1 MYCMKKLISILLLI
15 FLSIVHKSG
24 AQLPIIPYPNKV
36 VTGKGFFKLTKSAAS
51 TAKLIVDP
59 QTAVVASMEGYHLSV
74 TPSAITITAKTKAGA
89 FYGMQTLLQLEAQSK
104 NIPVL
109 EIDDA
114 PAFGYRGLMLDVGR
128 HFMPV
133 SFIKQLIDVMAM
145 QKMNNLHLHLTED
158 QGWRIEIKKYPKLT
172 SVGSVRGGTLIG
184 KYPGKGNTNAAYG
197 GFYTQAQLKD
207 LVAYAAA
214 KHINIIPEIEMP
226 GHASAAI
233 AAYPELSCFPN
244 EPTQLTKN
252 MYATATE
259 NKIKNQGGKI
269 VQESWGVFD
278 DVFAPSE
285 YTFNFIENVLDEVM
299 DIFPSSYIHI
309 GGDECP
315 KTAWK
320 RSSFCQA
327 LMKEKGIADEHALQS
342 YFIQRVEKYVNSKG
356 RKIIGWDEILEG
368 GLAPNATVMSWQGE
382 EGGITAAKQHHDVIM
397 TPQGTCY
404 LNFYQSSDSRDSIA
418 FGGFLP
424 LEAVYNYN
432 PVPAALTPQEATY
445 IKGVQGNLWTEYIS
459 NKDLASFMLF
469 PRAMAIA
476 ENGWTKTKTGFDHF
490 TSRVTKW
497 QPLLKQKGLHFSDH
511 LYNVQIT
518 SKPIAGGINVSIGG
532 VGAAHK
538 IVYNTNGKIPSVQ
551 DQQYTGPI
559 TIKSDAN
566 LQAGVVVNNKIT
578 DVASASFSINIA
590 TGANLIQLTNTPK
603 APYNKSGNN
612 GFINGIVANDS
623 RFSDGEWLAWE
634 GKDIDATLSFAAPTT
649 ISKISTRFYN
659 SRGSWIHL
667 PTSVE
672 VLGSTDGKTFARLGI
687 LQNLDKSKEGA
698 VDVSFEI
705 KPTSVQYLKLV
716 AHPVTIIP
724 AGFAGAGNPSW
735 LFMDE
740 LIVK

>member
-1 MYCMKKLISILLLI
+1 MKQCKFSFLFLFLISVGGL
-15 FLSIVHKSG
+15 

-36 VTGKGFFKLTKSAAS
+36 EMGKGFFKLAKSAAS
-51 TAKLIVDP
+51 TATLIVDP

-74 TPSAITITAKTKAGA
+74 TPAAITITAKTKAGA

-233 AAYPELSCFPN
+233 AAYPALSCFPN

-259 NKIKNQGGKI
+259 SKIKNQGGKI
-269 VQESWGVFD
+269 VQETWGVFD

-285 YTFNFIENVLDEVM
+285 YTFTFIENVLDEVM

-320 RSSFCQA
+320 RSGFCQA

-404 LNFYQSSDSRDSIA
+404 LNFYQSSDPRDSIA

-424 LEAVYNYN
+424 IEAVYNYN
-432 PVPAALTPQEATY
+432 PIPAALTPQEATY
-445 IKGVQGNLWTEYIS
+445 IKGVQGNLWTEYIA
-459 NKDLASFMLF
+459 NKDLASFMLY

-490 TSRVTKW
+490 TSRITKW
-497 QPLLKQKGLHFSDH
+497 QPLLKQKGLHYSDH

-559 TIKSDAN
+559 TITGDAN

-578 DVASASFSINIA
+578 DVASASFSINKA
-590 TGANLIQLTNTPK
+590 TGATLVSLVNAPK

-612 GFINGIVANDS
+612 GFVNGILANDS

-634 GKDIDATLSFAAPTT
+634 GKTINATLDLGAATKVT
-649 ISKISTRFYN
+649 QISTRFMN

-667 PTSVE
+667 PTRVE
-672 VLGSTDGKTFARLGI
+672 VLGSEDGKTFTRLG
-687 LQNLDKSKEGA
+687 LQQNFNNSKEGA
-698 VDVSFEI
+698 LTVSFTLPPTTI
-705 KPTSVQYLKLV
+705 KFLTFI
-716 AHPVTIIP
+716 ADPVTIIP

-740 LIVK
+740 LIIK

>member
-1 MYCMKKLISILLLI
+1 MKQCKFLFSLLLLI
-15 FLSIVHKSG
+15 AVG
-24 AQLPIIPYPNKV
+24 TVAQLPIIPYPNKV
-36 VTGKGFFKLTKSAAS
+36 ETGKGFFKLTKPAAA

-59 QTAVVASMEGYHLSV
+59 QTTVVASMEGYHLSV
-74 TPSAITITAKTKAGA
+74 TPTAITITAKTKVGA

-172 SVGSVRGGTLIG
+172 RIGSVRGGTLIG

-207 LVAYAAA
+207 LVTYAAA

-252 MYATATE
+252 MYAAATE
-259 NKIKNQGGKI
+259 NKIKKEGGKI

-404 LNFYQSSDSRDSIA
+404 LNFYQSSDPRDSIA

-432 PVPAALTPQEATY
+432 PIPAALTPQEATY
-445 IKGVQGNLWTEYIS
+445 IKGVQGNLWTEYIA
-459 NKDLASFMLF
+459 NKDLASFMLY

-490 TSRVTKW
+490 TNRVTMW

-518 SKPIAGGINVSIGG
+518 SKPIAGGINVSISG

-538 IVYNTNGKIPSVQ
+538 IVYNTNGKLPSVQ
-551 DQQYTGPI
+551 DQNYTGPI
-559 TIKSDAN
+559 TITGDAN

-578 DVASASFSINIA
+578 DVASASFSINKA
-590 TGANLIQLTNTPK
+590 TGANLTQLTNAPK

-612 GFINGIVANDS
+612 GFINGIVANES

-634 GKDIDATLSFAAPTT
+634 GKDIDATLSFAMPTT

-667 PTSVE
+667 PISVE
-672 VLGSTDGKTFARLGI
+672 VLGSQDGKTYTRLGM
-687 LQNLDKSKEGA
+687 LQNLDNSKEGA
-698 VDVSFEI
+698 VTVSFEI
-705 KPTSVQYLKLV
+705 KPTTVQYMKLV
-716 AHPVTIIP
+716 ARPVTTIP

>member
-1 MYCMKKLISILLLI
+1 MKKHRSIFLLI
-15 FLSIVHKSG
+15 FFAVGKSLL

-36 VTGKGFFKLTKSAAS
+36 VEGKGFYTVKTSVKKEAVIVIDSSAGS
-51 TAKLIVDP
+51 
-59 QTAVVASMEGYHLSV
+59 VVTSPEGYYLTV
-74 TPSAITITAKTKAGA
+74 TPKQIKVVAKTKVGA
-89 FYGMQTLLQLEAQSK
+89 FYAMQTLLQLEAASK
-104 NIPVL
+104 KIPVVTI
-109 EIDDA
+109 EDA

-128 HFMPV
+128 HFMPIG
-133 SFIKQLIDVMAM
+133 FIKQLLDVMAM

-184 KYPGKGNTNAAYG
+184 KYPGTGNTNAAYG
-197 GFYTQAQLKD
+197 GFYSQAQLKE

-252 MYATATE
+252 MYATTTE
-259 NKIKNQGGKI
+259 NKIKTTGGKI
-269 VQESWGVFD
+269 VQETWGVFD

-320 RSSFCQA
+320 RSSYCQS
-327 LMKEKGIADEHALQS
+327 LMKEKGIANEHALQS

-382 EGGITAAKQHHDVIM
+382 EGGITAAKEHHDVIM

-404 LNFYQSSDSRDSIA
+404 LNFYQSADSRDSIA

-432 PVPAALTPQEATY
+432 PVPAALTTEEANY
-445 IKGVQGNLWTEYIS
+445 IKGVQGNLWTEYIA
-459 NKDLASFMLF
+459 NKDLASFMLY

-476 ENGWTKTKTGFDHF
+476 ENGWTKIKTGFDHF
-490 TSRVTKW
+490 TNRVTKW
-497 QPLLKQKGLHFSDH
+497 QPILKQKGLHFSDH
-511 LYNVQIT
+511 LYNIQIT

-532 VGAAHK
+532 VGAAYK
-538 IVYNTNGKIPSVQ
+538 IVYNTNGKLPSIN
-551 DQQYTGPI
+551 DQIYTGPI
-559 TIKSDAN
+559 TITGDAN
-566 LQAGVVVNNKIT
+566 LQAGVLVNNKIT
-578 DVASASFSINIA
+578 DVADAAFSINKA
-590 TGANLIQLTNTPK
+590 TGAKLVSLLNVPK
-603 APYNKSGNN
+603 APYNKSGNT
-612 GFINGIVANDS
+612 GFINGILANDA
-623 RFSDGEWLAWE
+623 RFSDGQWLAWE
-634 GKDIDATLSFAAPTT
+634 GKTIDATLDLGATAT
-649 ISKISTRFYN
+649 ITQIATRFIN

-672 VLGSTDGKTFARLGI
+672 VLGSVDGKTFTRLGFQ
-687 LQNLDKSKEGA
+687 QNFDNSKEGNLP
-698 VDVSFEI
+698 VLFTVHS
-705 KPTSVQYLKLV
+705 TSVRYIQLI
-716 AHPVTIIP
+716 AHPVAIIP

-740 LIVK
+740 LIIK

>member
-1 MYCMKKLISILLLI
+1 
-15 FLSIVHKSG
+15 
-24 AQLPIIPYPNKV
+24 
-36 VTGKGFFKLTKSAAS
+36 
-51 TAKLIVDP
+51 
-59 QTAVVASMEGYHLSV
+59 
-74 TPSAITITAKTKAGA
+74 
-89 FYGMQTLLQLEAQSK
+89 
-104 NIPVL
+104 
-109 EIDDA
+109 
-114 PAFGYRGLMLDVGR
+114 
-128 HFMPV
+128 
-133 SFIKQLIDVMAM
+133 MAM

-172 SVGSVRGGTLIG
+172 SLGSVRGGTLIG

-252 MYATATE
+252 MYAAATE
-259 NKIKNQGGKI
+259 NKIKKEGGKI

-382 EGGITAAKQHHDVIM
+382 EGGITAARQHHDVVM

-432 PVPAALTPQEATY
+432 PIPAALTAQEATY
-445 IKGVQGNLWTEYIS
+445 IKGVQGNLWTEYIA
-459 NKDLASFMLF
+459 NKDLASFMLY

-490 TSRVTKW
+490 TNRVTMW
-497 QPLLKQKGLHFSDH
+497 QALLKQKGLHFSDH

-518 SKPIAGGINVSIGG
+518 SKPTAGGINVSIGG

-538 IVYNTNGKIPSVQ
+538 IVYNTNGKLPSVQ

-559 TIKSDAN
+559 TITGDAN

-578 DVASASFSINIA
+578 DVASASFSINKA
-590 TGANLIQLTNTPK
+590 TGANLTQLINAPK

-634 GKDIDATLSFAAPTT
+634 GKDIEATLSFPAPTI
-649 ISKISTRFYN
+649 ISKIITRFYN

-672 VLGSTDGKTFARLGI
+672 VSGSTDGQTFTRIGL
-687 LQNLDKSKEGA
+687 LQNLDNSKEGA
-698 VDVSFEI
+698 ITVLFEI
-705 KPTSVQYLKLV
+705 MPVTVQYLKLV

-740 LIVK
+740 LIIK

>member
-1 MYCMKKLISILLLI
+1 MKQCKFSFLFLFLISVGGL
-15 FLSIVHKSG
+15 

-36 VTGKGFFKLTKSAAS
+36 EMGKGFFKLTKSAAS
-51 TAKLIVDP
+51 TATLIVDP
-59 QTAVVASMEGYHLSV
+59 QTAVVTSMEGYHLSV
-74 TPSAITITAKTKAGA
+74 TPTAITIIAKTKVGA

-233 AAYPELSCFPN
+233 AAYPALSCFPN

-252 MYATATE
+252 MYAAATE
-259 NKIKNQGGKI
+259 SKIKNQGGKI

-285 YTFNFIENVLDEVM
+285 YTFTFIENVLDEVM
-299 DIFPSSYIHI
+299 DIFPSTYIHI

-320 RSSFCQA
+320 RSSYCQA
-327 LMKEKGIADEHALQS
+327 LMKEKGIANEHALQS

-404 LNFYQSSDSRDSIA
+404 LNFYQSSDPRDSIA

-432 PVPAALTPQEATY
+432 PIPAALTPQEATY
-445 IKGVQGNLWTEYIS
+445 IKGVQGNLWTEYIA
-459 NKDLASFMLF
+459 NKDLASFMLY

-497 QPLLKQKGLHFSDH
+497 QPLLKQKGLHYSDH

-559 TIKSDAN
+559 TITGDAN

-578 DVASASFSINIA
+578 DVASASFSINKA
-590 TGANLIQLTNTPK
+590 TGATLVSLVNAPK

-612 GFINGIVANDS
+612 GFVNGILANDS

-634 GKDIDATLSFAAPTT
+634 GKTINATLDLGAATKVT
-649 ISKISTRFYN
+649 QISTRFMN

-667 PTSVE
+667 PTRVE
-672 VLGSTDGKTFARLGI
+672 VLGSEDGKTFTRLG
-687 LQNLDKSKEGA
+687 LQQNFNNSKEGA
-698 VDVSFEI
+698 LNVSFNLPPTTI
-705 KPTSVQYLKLV
+705 KFLTFI
-716 AHPVTIIP
+716 ADPVTIIP

-740 LIVK
+740 LIIK

>member
-1 MYCMKKLISILLLI
+1 MKQCKYLFSFLLLI
-15 FLSIVHKSG
+15 AVG
-24 AQLPIIPYPNKV
+24 AEAQLPIIPYPNKV
-36 VTGKGFFKLTKSAAS
+36 VEGKGFFKLTKPAATTAKILIDAS
-51 TAKLIVDP
+51 TPNVE
-59 QTAVVASMEGYHLSV
+59 SMEGYHLSV
-74 TPSAITITAKTKAGA
+74 TPTDITITAKTKVGA
-89 FYGMQTLLQLEAQSK
+89 FYGMQTLLQLEAQSE

-133 SFIKQLIDVMAM
+133 SLIKQLLDVMAM

-259 NKIKNQGGKI
+259 NKIKKEGGKI

-404 LNFYQSSDSRDSIA
+404 LNFYQSSDPRDSIA

-445 IKGVQGNLWTEYIS
+445 IKGVQGNLWTEYIA

-490 TSRVTKW
+490 TNRVTMW

-518 SKPIAGGINVSIGG
+518 STPIAGGINVSIGG

-538 IVYNTNGKIPSVQ
+538 IVYNTNGKLPSVN
-551 DQQYTGPI
+551 DQGYSGPI
-559 TIKSDAN
+559 TITGDAN

-578 DVASASFSINIA
+578 DVASASFSINKA
-590 TGANLIQLTNTPK
+590 TGANLIQLTNAPK

-612 GFINGIVANDS
+612 GFINGIVANDT

-634 GKDIDATLSFAAPTT
+634 GKEFDATLSFAAPTA

-672 VLGSTDGKTFARLGI
+672 VLGSQDGKTYTRLGV
-687 LQNLDKSKEGA
+687 LENLDNSKEGPLN
-698 VDVSFEI
+698 VLFEI
-705 KPTSVQYLKLV
+705 KPTTVQYMKLV
-716 AHPVTIIP
+716 ARPVTTIP

-740 LIVK
+740 LIIK

>member
-1 MYCMKKLISILLLI
+1 MKQCKFSFLFLLLI
-15 FLSIVHKSG
+15 SVGGL

-36 VTGKGFFKLTKSAAS
+36 EMGKGFFKLAKSASS
-51 TAKLIVDP
+51 TATLIVDP

-74 TPSAITITAKTKAGA
+74 TPTAITITAKTKAGA

-269 VQESWGVFD
+269 VQETWGVFD

-404 LNFYQSSDSRDSIA
+404 LNFYQSSDPRDSIA

-445 IKGVQGNLWTEYIS
+445 IKGVQGNLWTEYIA
-459 NKDLASFMLF
+459 NKDLASFMLY

-490 TSRVTKW
+490 TNRVTMW

-532 VGAAHK
+532 VGAANK
-538 IVYNTNGKIPSVQ
+538 IVYNTSGKLPSVQ
-551 DQQYTGPI
+551 DQLYTGPI
-559 TIKSDAN
+559 TITGDAN

-590 TGANLIQLTNTPK
+590 TGANLIQLTNAPK

-672 VLGSTDGKTFARLGI
+672 VLGSQDGKTYTRLGM
-687 LQNLDKSKEGA
+687 LQNLDNSKEGT
-698 VDVSFEI
+698 VTVSFEI
-705 KPTSVQYLKLV
+705 KPTTVQYMKLV
-716 AHPVTIIP
+716 ARPVTTIP

>member
-1 MYCMKKLISILLLI
+1 MKQSKYLFLFLLLI
-15 FLSIVHKSG
+15 SVQSE

-36 VTGKGFFKLTKSAAS
+36 EMGKGFFKLTKSAAS

-74 TPSAITITAKTKAGA
+74 TPTAITITAKTKAGA

-172 SVGSVRGGTLIG
+172 SIGSVRGGTLIG
-184 KYPGKGNTNAAYG
+184 KYPGKGNTNATYG

-259 NKIKNQGGKI
+259 SKIKNQGGKI
-269 VQESWGVFD
+269 VQETWGVFD

-404 LNFYQSSDSRDSIA
+404 LNFYQSSDPRDSIA

-424 LEAVYNYN
+424 LETVYNYN

-459 NKDLASFMLF
+459 NKDLASFMLY

-490 TSRVTKW
+490 TNRVTMW
-497 QPLLKQKGLHFSDH
+497 QPLLKQKGLHYSDH
-511 LYNVQIT
+511 LYNLQIT

-538 IVYNTNGKIPSVQ
+538 IVYNTSGKLPSVN
-551 DQQYTGPI
+551 DQLYLGPI
-559 TIKSDAN
+559 TITGDAN

-672 VLGSTDGKTFARLGI
+672 VLGSTDGKTYTRLDM
-687 LQNLDKSKEGA
+687 LQNLDNSKEGP
-698 VDVSFEI
+698 VNVLFEI
-705 KPTSVQYLKLV
+705 KPTTVQYLKLV
-716 AHPVTIIP
+716 ARPVTTIP

>member
-1 MYCMKKLISILLLI
+1 MKKLSSILLLI
-15 FLSIVHKSG
+15 FLAVGKSLL

-36 VTGKGFFKLTKSAAS
+36 IEGKGFYTVATSVTKE
-51 TAKLIVDP
+51 
-59 QTAVVASMEGYHLSV
+59 AVVVIDSSAGSVVTSPEGYYLTV
-74 TPSAITITAKTKAGA
+74 TPKQIKVVAKTKVGA
-89 FYGMQTLLQLEAQSK
+89 FYAMQTLLQLEAASK
-104 NIPVL
+104 KIPVVTI
-109 EIDDA
+109 EDA

-128 HFMPV
+128 HFMPI
-133 SFIKQLIDVMAM
+133 SFIKQLLDVMAM

-184 KYPGKGNTNAAYG
+184 KYPGSGNTNAAYG
-197 GFYTQAQLKD
+197 GFYTQVQLKE

-244 EPTQLTKN
+244 EATKLTNN
-252 MYATATE
+252 MYANTTE
-259 NKIKNQGGKI
+259 NKIKTTGGKI
-269 VQESWGVFD
+269 VQETWGVFD

-320 RSSFCQA
+320 RSSYCQN
-327 LMKEKGIADEHALQS
+327 LMKEKGIANEHALQS

-382 EGGITAAKQHHDVIM
+382 EGGITAAKEHHDVIM
-397 TPQGTCY
+397 TPQGNCY
-404 LNFYQSSDSRDSIA
+404 LNFYQSADSRDSIA

-432 PVPAALTPQEATY
+432 PVPAALTAEEATY
-445 IKGVQGNLWTEYIS
+445 IKGVQGNLWTEYIA
-459 NKDLASFMLF
+459 NKDLASFMLY

-490 TSRVTKW
+490 TNRVTKW
-497 QPLLKQKGLHFSDH
+497 QPIIKQKGLHFSDH
-511 LYNVQIT
+511 LYNIQIT

-532 VGAAHK
+532 VGAAYK
-538 IVYNTNGKIPSVQ
+538 IVYNTNGKLPSVN
-551 DQQYTGPI
+551 DQIYTGPI
-559 TIKSDAN
+559 TITGDAN
-566 LQAGVVVNNKIT
+566 LQAGVVVNSKIT
-578 DVASASFSINIA
+578 DVASAAFSINKA
-590 TGANLIQLTNTPK
+590 TGAQLVSLVHAPK
-603 APYNKSGNN
+603 APYNKSGNT
-612 GFINGIVANDS
+612 GFINGILANDA

-634 GKDIDATLSFAAPTT
+634 GKPIDATLDLGAATT
-649 ISKISTRFYN
+649 ISQIATRFIN

-672 VLGSTDGKTFARLGI
+672 VLGSVDGKTFTRLG
-687 LQNLDKSKEGA
+687 LQQNFDTSKEGNLP
-698 VDVSFEI
+698 VLFTVPS
-705 KPTSVQYLKLV
+705 TSVRYIQLI
-716 AHPVTIIP
+716 AHPVSIIP

-740 LIVK
+740 LIIK

>member
-1 MYCMKKLISILLLI
+1 MKQSKYLFLFLLLI
-15 FLSIVHKSG
+15 SVGGL

-36 VTGKGFFKLTKSAAS
+36 EMGKGFFKLTKSAAS

-74 TPSAITITAKTKAGA
+74 TPTAITITAKTKAGA

-320 RSSFCQA
+320 RSSYCQA

-404 LNFYQSSDSRDSIA
+404 LNFYQSSDPRDSIA

-445 IKGVQGNLWTEYIS
+445 IKGVQGNLWTEYIA
-459 NKDLASFMLF
+459 NKDLASFMLY

-490 TSRVTKW
+490 TNRVTLW

-538 IVYNTNGKIPSVQ
+538 IVYNTSGKLPSVQ
-551 DQQYTGPI
+551 DQLYTGPI
-559 TIKSDAN
+559 TITGDAN
-566 LQAGVVVNNKIT
+566 LQAGVVVNNTIT
-578 DVASASFSINIA
+578 DVASASFSINKA
-590 TGANLIQLTNTPK
+590 TGANLTQLTNAPK
-603 APYNKSGNN
+603 APYNKSGNT

-672 VLGSTDGKTFARLGI
+672 VLGSTDGKTFTRLGI
-687 LQNLDKSKEGA
+687 LQNLDNSKEGA
-698 VDVSFEI
+698 VTVSFEI

>member
-1 MYCMKKLISILLLI
+1 MKKFRSIFLLI
-15 FLSIVHKSG
+15 FLAAGKSLL

-36 VTGKGFFKLTKSAAS
+36 VEGKGFYTVTTSVTKEAVVVIDTSAGS
-51 TAKLIVDP
+51 VVTSPEGYYLIVTP
-59 QTAVVASMEGYHLSV
+59 KQIKVV
-74 TPSAITITAKTKAGA
+74 AKTKVGA
-89 FYGMQTLLQLEAQSK
+89 FYAMQTLLQLEAASK
-104 NIPVL
+104 KIPVVTI
-109 EIDDA
+109 EDA

-128 HFMPV
+128 HFMPI
-133 SFIKQLIDVMAM
+133 SFIKQLLDVMAM

-184 KYPGKGNTNAAYG
+184 KYPGSGNTNAAYG
-197 GFYTQAQLKD
+197 GFYTQAQLKE

-244 EPTQLTKN
+244 EATKLTNN
-252 MYATATE
+252 MYATTTE
-259 NKIKNQGGKI
+259 NKIKTTGGKI
-269 VQESWGVFD
+269 VQETWGVFD

-320 RSSFCQA
+320 RSGYCQN
-327 LMKEKGIADEHALQS
+327 LMKEKGIANEHALQS

-382 EGGITAAKQHHDVIM
+382 EGGITAAKEHHDVIM
-397 TPQGTCY
+397 TPQGSCY
-404 LNFYQSSDSRDSIA
+404 LNFYQSADSRDSIA

-432 PVPAALTPQEATY
+432 PVPAALTAEEATY

-459 NKDLASFMLF
+459 NKDLASFMLY

-490 TSRVTKW
+490 TNRVTSWK
-497 QPLLKQKGLHFSDH
+497 PLLKQKGLHFSDH
-511 LYNVQIT
+511 LYNIQIT

-532 VGAAHK
+532 VGAAYK
-538 IVYNTNGKIPSVQ
+538 IVYNTNGKLPSVN
-551 DQQYTGPI
+551 DQIYTGPI
-559 TIKSDAN
+559 TITGDAN

-578 DVASASFSINIA
+578 DIATAAFSINKA
-590 TGANLIQLTNTPK
+590 TGAKLVSLLNAPK
-603 APYNKSGNN
+603 APYNKSGNT
-612 GFINGIVANDS
+612 GFINGILANDA

-634 GKDIDATLSFAAPTT
+634 GKTIDATLDLGAATT
-649 ISKISTRFYN
+649 ISQISTRFIN

-672 VLGSTDGKTFARLGI
+672 VLGSVDGKTFTRLG
-687 LQNLDKSKEGA
+687 LQQNFDTSKEGNLP
-698 VDVSFEI
+698 VLFTVPS
-705 KPTSVQYLKLV
+705 TSIRYIQLI
-716 AHPVTIIP
+716 AHPVSIIP
-724 AGFAGAGNPSW
+724 TGFAGAGNPSW

-740 LIVK
+740 LIIK

>member
-1 MYCMKKLISILLLI
+1 MKKLIIILLLI
-15 FLSIVHKSG
+15 FLSIAHKSE

-36 VTGKGFFKLTKSAAS
+36 ETGKGFFKLTKSAAS
-51 TAKLIVDP
+51 TAKLIVDL

-133 SFIKQLIDVMAM
+133 SYIKQLMDVMAM

-172 SVGSVRGGTLIG
+172 GVGSVRGGTLIG

-259 NKIKNQGGKI
+259 SKIKNQGGKI
-269 VQESWGVFD
+269 VQETWGVFD

-404 LNFYQSSDSRDSIA
+404 LNFYQSSDPRDSIA

-445 IKGVQGNLWTEYIS
+445 IKGVQGNLWTEYIA
-459 NKDLASFMLF
+459 NKDLASFMLY

-490 TSRVTKW
+490 TNRVTMW
-497 QPLLKQKGLHFSDH
+497 QSLLIQKGLHFSDH

-518 SKPIAGGINVSIGG
+518 SKPIVGGINVSIGG

-538 IVYNTNGKIPSVQ
+538 IVYNTNGKLPSVN
-551 DQQYTGPI
+551 DQGYSGPI
-559 TIKSDAN
+559 TITGDAN

-578 DVASASFSINIA
+578 DVASASFSINKA

-634 GKDIDATLSFAAPTT
+634 GKDIDATLSFATPTT

-672 VLGSTDGKTFARLGI
+672 LLGSTDGKTYTRLGV
-687 LQNLDKSKEGA
+687 LENFDYSKEGA
-698 VDVSFEI
+698 VDALFEI
-705 KPTSVQYLKLV
+705 KPTTVQYVKLV
-716 AHPVTIIP
+716 ARPVTTIP

>member
-1 MYCMKKLISILLLI
+1 MKQCKFSFLFLLLI
-15 FLSIVHKSG
+15 SVG
-24 AQLPIIPYPNKV
+24 GVAQLPIIPYPNKV
-36 VTGKGFFKLTKSAAS
+36 EMGKGFFKLAKSAAS
-51 TAKLIVDP
+51 TATLIVDP

-74 TPSAITITAKTKAGA
+74 TSAAITIIAKTKVGA
-89 FYGMQTLLQLEAQSK
+89 FYGMQTLLQLEAASK
-104 NIPVL
+104 KIPVVTI
-109 EIDDA
+109 EDA

-133 SFIKQLIDVMAM
+133 SFIKQLLDVMAM

-158 QGWRIEIKKYPKLT
+158 QGWRIEIKKYPNLT
-172 SVGSVRGGTLIG
+172 AVGSVRGGTLIG

-252 MYATATE
+252 MYAAATE
-259 NKIKNQGGKI
+259 SKIKNQGGKI
-269 VQESWGVFD
+269 VQETWGVFD

-299 DIFPSSYIHI
+299 DIFPSTYIHI

-320 RSSFCQA
+320 RSSYCQA
-327 LMKEKGIADEHALQS
+327 LMKEKGIANEHALQS

-382 EGGITAAKQHHDVIM
+382 EGGITAAKQKHDVIM

-404 LNFYQSSDSRDSIA
+404 LNFYQSSDPRDSIA

-432 PVPAALTPQEATY
+432 PIPAALTTQEASY
-445 IKGVQGNLWTEYIS
+445 IKGVQGNLWTEYIA
-459 NKDLASFMLF
+459 NKDLASFMLY

-490 TSRVTKW
+490 TNRVTMW
-497 QPLLKQKGLHFSDH
+497 QPLLKQKGLHYSDH

-538 IVYNTNGKIPSVQ
+538 IVYNTSGKLPSVQ

-559 TIKSDAN
+559 TITGDAN
-566 LQAGVVVNNKIT
+566 LQAGVVVNNTIT
-578 DVASASFSINIA
+578 DVTSASFSINKA
-590 TGANLIQLTNTPK
+590 TGANLSQLTNAPI

-612 GFINGIVANDS
+612 GFINGIVANDT

-634 GKDIDATLSFAAPTT
+634 GKDIDAILSFAAPTS

-672 VLGSTDGKTFARLGI
+672 VLGSTDGKTYNRLGF
-687 LQNLDKSKEGA
+687 QQSFDASKEGP
-698 VDVSFEI
+698 VNVLFETSPTIVKFI
-705 KPTSVQYLKLV
+705 KLI
-716 AHPVTIIP
+716 AHPVTAIP

-735 LFMDE
+735 MFMDE
-740 LIVK
+740 LIIK

>member
-1 MYCMKKLISILLLI
+1 MKQCKFSFLFLFLISVGGL
-15 FLSIVHKSG
+15 

-36 VTGKGFFKLTKSAAS
+36 EMGKGFFKLTKSTAS
-51 TAKLIVDP
+51 TATLIVDP
-59 QTAVVASMEGYHLSV
+59 QTAVVTSMEGYHLSV
-74 TPSAITITAKTKAGA
+74 TPTAITIIAKTKVGA

-233 AAYPELSCFPN
+233 AAYPALSCFPN

-252 MYATATE
+252 MYAAATE
-259 NKIKNQGGKI
+259 SKIKNQGGKI

-285 YTFNFIENVLDEVM
+285 YTFTFIENVLDEVM
-299 DIFPSSYIHI
+299 DIFPSTYIHI

-320 RSSFCQA
+320 RSSYCQA
-327 LMKEKGIADEHALQS
+327 LMKEKGIANEHALQS

-404 LNFYQSSDSRDSIA
+404 LNFYQSSDPRDSIA

-432 PVPAALTPQEATY
+432 PIPAALTPQEATY
-445 IKGVQGNLWTEYIS
+445 IKGVQGNLWTEYIA
-459 NKDLASFMLF
+459 NKDLASFMLY

-497 QPLLKQKGLHFSDH
+497 QPLLKQKGLHYSDH

-559 TIKSDAN
+559 TITGDAN

-578 DVASASFSINIA
+578 DVASASFSINKA
-590 TGANLIQLTNTPK
+590 TGATLVSLVNAPK

-612 GFINGIVANDS
+612 GFVNGILANDS

-634 GKDIDATLSFAAPTT
+634 GKTINATLDLGAATKVT
-649 ISKISTRFYN
+649 QISTRFMN

-667 PTSVE
+667 PTRVE
-672 VLGSTDGKTFARLGI
+672 VLGSEDGKTFTRLG
-687 LQNLDKSKEGA
+687 LQQNFNNSKEGA
-698 VDVSFEI
+698 LNVSFNLPPTTI
-705 KPTSVQYLKLV
+705 KFLTFI
-716 AHPVTIIP
+716 ADPVTIIP

-740 LIVK
+740 LIIK

>member
-1 MYCMKKLISILLLI
+1 MKQCKYLFSFLLLI
-15 FLSIVHKSG
+15 AVG
-24 AQLPIIPYPNKV
+24 AEAQLPIIPYPNKV
-36 VTGKGFFKLTKSAAS
+36 VEGKGFFKLTKPAATTAKILIDAS
-51 TAKLIVDP
+51 TPNVE
-59 QTAVVASMEGYHLSV
+59 SMEGYHLSV
-74 TPSAITITAKTKAGA
+74 TPTAINITAKTKVGA

-133 SFIKQLIDVMAM
+133 SFIKQLLDVMAM

-172 SVGSVRGGTLIG
+172 SLGSVRGGTLIG

-252 MYATATE
+252 MYAAATE
-259 NKIKNQGGKI
+259 NKIKKEGGKI

-382 EGGITAAKQHHDVIM
+382 EGGITAARQHHDVVM

-432 PVPAALTPQEATY
+432 PIPAALTAQEATY
-445 IKGVQGNLWTEYIS
+445 IKGVQGNLWTEYIA
-459 NKDLASFMLF
+459 NKDLASFMLY

-490 TSRVTKW
+490 TNRVTMW
-497 QPLLKQKGLHFSDH
+497 QALLKQKGLHFSDH

-518 SKPIAGGINVSIGG
+518 SKPTAGGINVSIGG

-538 IVYNTNGKIPSVQ
+538 IVYNTNGKLPSVQ

-559 TIKSDAN
+559 TITGDAN

-578 DVASASFSINIA
+578 DVASASFSINKA
-590 TGANLIQLTNTPK
+590 TGANLTQLINAPK

-634 GKDIDATLSFAAPTT
+634 GKDIEATLSFPAPTI
-649 ISKISTRFYN
+649 ISKIITRFYN

-672 VLGSTDGKTFARLGI
+672 VSGSTDGQTFTRIGL
-687 LQNLDKSKEGA
+687 LQNLDNSKEGA
-698 VDVSFEI
+698 ITVLFEI
-705 KPTSVQYLKLV
+705 MPVTVQYLKLV

-740 LIVK
+740 LIIK

>member
-1 MYCMKKLISILLLI
+1 MKQCKYLFLFLLFIS
-15 FLSIVHKSG
+15 VG
-24 AQLPIIPYPNKV
+24 AEAQLPIIPYPNKV
-36 VTGKGFFKLTKSAAS
+36 ETGKGFFKLTKSAAS

-59 QTAVVASMEGYHLSV
+59 QTTVVASMEGYHLSV
-74 TPSAITITAKTKAGA
+74 TPTAITITAKTKVGA

-299 DIFPSSYIHI
+299 DIFPSKLSKLSNEITISTDISIDDNLDLELEYEFDNYYIELHKQLAEKIKTPCQQKNTIRILIKISKRLINSINLGNLI
-309 GGDECP
+309 G
-315 KTAWK
+315 
-320 RSSFCQA
+320 
-327 LMKEKGIADEHALQS
+327 
-342 YFIQRVEKYVNSKG
+342 
-356 RKIIGWDEILEG
+356 
-368 GLAPNATVMSWQGE
+368 
-382 EGGITAAKQHHDVIM
+382 
-397 TPQGTCY
+397 Y
-404 LNFYQSSDSRDSIA
+404 LNTTNEDKWLKLKHVFLSLIA
-418 FGGFLP
+418 EKQLKKNTI
-424 LEAVYNYN
+424 LN
-432 PVPAALTPQEATY
+432 
-445 IKGVQGNLWTEYIS
+445 YIS
-459 NKDLASFMLF
+459 RIRIALNILLPGYKQFINH
-469 PRAMAIA
+469 AISM
-476 ENGWTKTKTGFDHF
+476 KTTD
-490 TSRVTKW
+490 
-497 QPLLKQKGLHFSDH
+497 
-511 LYNVQIT
+511 
-518 SKPIAGGINVSIGG
+518 
-532 VGAAHK
+532 
-538 IVYNTNGKIPSVQ
+538 
-551 DQQYTGPI
+551 
-559 TIKSDAN
+559 KSDF
-566 LQAGVVVNNKIT
+566 T
-578 DVASASFSINIA
+578 
-590 TGANLIQLTNTPK
+590 
-603 APYNKSGNN
+603 
-612 GFINGIVANDS
+612 
-623 RFSDGEWLAWE
+623 
-634 GKDIDATLSFAAPTT
+634 
-649 ISKISTRFYN
+649 
-659 SRGSWIHL
+659 
-667 PTSVE
+667 
-672 VLGSTDGKTFARLGI
+672 
-687 LQNLDKSKEGA
+687 
-698 VDVSFEI
+698 
-705 KPTSVQYLKLV
+705 
-716 AHPVTIIP
+716 
-724 AGFAGAGNPSW
+724 
-735 LFMDE
+735 
-740 LIVK
+740 

>member
-1 MYCMKKLISILLLI
+1 MKQCKYLFSFLLLI
-15 FLSIVHKSG
+15 AVG
-24 AQLPIIPYPNKV
+24 AEAQLPIIPYPNKV
-36 VTGKGFFKLTKSAAS
+36 VEGKGFFKLTKPAATTAKILIDAS
-51 TAKLIVDP
+51 TPNVE
-59 QTAVVASMEGYHLSV
+59 SMEGYHLSV
-74 TPSAITITAKTKAGA
+74 TPTAINITAKTKVGA

-133 SFIKQLIDVMAM
+133 SFIKQLLDVMAM

-172 SVGSVRGGTLIG
+172 SLGSVRGGTLIG

-252 MYATATE
+252 MYAAATE
-259 NKIKNQGGKI
+259 NKIKKEGGKI

-382 EGGITAAKQHHDVIM
+382 EGGITAARQHHDVIM

-432 PVPAALTPQEATY
+432 PIPAALTAQEATY
-445 IKGVQGNLWTEYIS
+445 IKGVQGNLWTEYIA
-459 NKDLASFMLF
+459 NKDLASFMLY

-490 TSRVTKW
+490 TNRVTMW
-497 QPLLKQKGLHFSDH
+497 QALLKQKGLHFSDH

-518 SKPIAGGINVSIGG
+518 SKPTAGGINVSIGG

-538 IVYNTNGKIPSVQ
+538 IVYNTNGKLPSVQ

-559 TIKSDAN
+559 TITGDAN

-578 DVASASFSINIA
+578 DVASASFSINKA
-590 TGANLIQLTNTPK
+590 TGANLTQLINAPK

-634 GKDIDATLSFAAPTT
+634 GKDIEATLSFPAPTI
-649 ISKISTRFYN
+649 ISKIITRFYN

-672 VLGSTDGKTFARLGI
+672 VSGSTDGQTFTRIGL
-687 LQNLDKSKEGA
+687 LQNLDNSKEGA
-698 VDVSFEI
+698 ITVLFEI
-705 KPTSVQYLKLV
+705 MPVTVQYLKLV

-740 LIVK
+740 LIIK

>member
-1 MYCMKKLISILLLI
+1 MKQSKYLFLFLLLI
-15 FLSIVHKSG
+15 SVGGL

-36 VTGKGFFKLTKSAAS
+36 EMGKGFFKLAKSASS
-51 TAKLIVDP
+51 TATLIVDP

-74 TPSAITITAKTKAGA
+74 TPTAITITAKTKVGA

-214 KHINIIPEIEMP
+214 NHINIIPEIEMP

-269 VQESWGVFD
+269 VQETWGVFD

-285 YTFNFIENVLDEVM
+285 YAFNFIENVLDEVM

-404 LNFYQSSDSRDSIA
+404 LNFYQSSDPRDSIA

-432 PVPAALTPQEATY
+432 PVPAALTPQDATY
-445 IKGVQGNLWTEYIS
+445 IKGVQGNLWTEYIA
-459 NKDLASFMLF
+459 NKDLASFMLY

-490 TSRVTKW
+490 TNRVTMW

-532 VGAAHK
+532 VGAANK
-538 IVYNTNGKIPSVQ
+538 IVYNTSGKLPSVQ
-551 DQQYTGPI
+551 DQLYTGPI
-559 TIKSDAN
+559 TITGDAN

-590 TGANLIQLTNTPK
+590 TGANLIQLTNAPK

-672 VLGSTDGKTFARLGI
+672 VLGSQDGKTYTRLGM
-687 LQNLDKSKEGA
+687 LQNLDNSKEGA
-698 VDVSFEI
+698 VTVSFEI
-705 KPTSVQYLKLV
+705 KPTTVQYMKLV
-716 AHPVTIIP
+716 ARPVTTIP

>member
-1 MYCMKKLISILLLI
+1 MKQSKYLFLFLLLI
-15 FLSIVHKSG
+15 SVGGL

-36 VTGKGFFKLTKSAAS
+36 ETGKGFFKLTKSAAS

-269 VQESWGVFD
+269 VQETWGVFD

-299 DIFPSSYIHI
+299 DVFPSSYIHI

-315 KTAWK
+315 KIAWK

-497 QPLLKQKGLHFSDH
+497 KPLLKQKGLHFSDH

-566 LQAGVVVNNKIT
+566 LQAGIVVNNKIT

-672 VLGSTDGKTFARLGI
+672 VLGSQDGKTYTRLGM
-687 LQNLDKSKEGA
+687 LQNLDNSKEGA
-698 VDVSFEI
+698 VTVSFEI
-705 KPTSVQYLKLV
+705 KPTTVQYMKLV
-716 AHPVTIIP
+716 ARPVTTIP

>member
-1 MYCMKKLISILLLI
+1 MKQSKYLFLFLLLI
-15 FLSIVHKSG
+15 SVGGL

-36 VTGKGFFKLTKSAAS
+36 EMGKGFFKLTKSAAS

-74 TPSAITITAKTKAGA
+74 TPTAITITAKTKAGA

-259 NKIKNQGGKI
+259 SKIKNQGGKI
-269 VQESWGVFD
+269 VQETWGVFD
-278 DVFAPSE
+278 DVFSPSE

-404 LNFYQSSDSRDSIA
+404 LNFYQSSDPRDSIA

-424 LEAVYNYN
+424 LETVYNYN
-432 PVPAALTPQEATY
+432 PVPAALTPQEVTY

-459 NKDLASFMLF
+459 NKDLASFMLY

-490 TSRVTKW
+490 TNRVTMW
-497 QPLLKQKGLHFSDH
+497 QPLLKQKGLHYSDH

-538 IVYNTNGKIPSVQ
+538 IVYNTSGKLPSVQ
-551 DQQYTGPI
+551 DQLYTGPI
-559 TIKSDAN
+559 TITGDAN

-578 DVASASFSINIA
+578 DVASASFSINKA

-634 GKDIDATLSFAAPTT
+634 GKDIDATLSFAAPTA
-649 ISKISTRFYN
+649 ISKISTRFFN

-672 VLGSTDGKTFARLGI
+672 VLGSTDGKTYTRLGV
-687 LQNLDKSKEGA
+687 LENLDNSKEGP
-698 VDVSFEI
+698 VNVLFEI
-705 KPTSVQYLKLV
+705 KPTTVQYLKLI
-716 AHPVTIIP
+716 ARPVTTIP

>member
-1 MYCMKKLISILLLI
+1 MKKLISILLLI

-269 VQESWGVFD
+269 VQESCGVFD

>member
-1 MYCMKKLISILLLI
+1 MKQCKYLFSFLLLI
-15 FLSIVHKSG
+15 AVG
-24 AQLPIIPYPNKV
+24 AEAQLPIIPYPNKV
-36 VTGKGFFKLTKSAAS
+36 VEGKGFFKLTKPAATTAKILIDAS
-51 TAKLIVDP
+51 TPNVE
-59 QTAVVASMEGYHLSV
+59 SMEGYHLSV
-74 TPSAITITAKTKAGA
+74 TPTAINITAKTKVGA

-114 PAFGYRGLMLDVGR
+114 PAFCYRGLMLDVGR

-133 SFIKQLIDVMAM
+133 SFIKQLLDVMAM

-172 SVGSVRGGTLIG
+172 SLGSVRGGTLIG

-252 MYATATE
+252 MYAAATE
-259 NKIKNQGGKI
+259 NKIKKEGGKI

-382 EGGITAAKQHHDVIM
+382 EGGITAARQHHDVIM

-432 PVPAALTPQEATY
+432 PIPAALTAQEATY
-445 IKGVQGNLWTEYIS
+445 IKGVQGNLWTEYIA
-459 NKDLASFMLF
+459 NKDLASFMLY

-490 TSRVTKW
+490 TNRVTMW
-497 QPLLKQKGLHFSDH
+497 QALLKQKGLHFSDH

-518 SKPIAGGINVSIGG
+518 SKPTAGGINVSIGG

-538 IVYNTNGKIPSVQ
+538 IVYNTNGKLPSVQ

-559 TIKSDAN
+559 TITGDAN

-578 DVASASFSINIA
+578 DVASASFSINKA
-590 TGANLIQLTNTPK
+590 TGANLTQLINAPK

-634 GKDIDATLSFAAPTT
+634 GKDIEATLSFPAPTI
-649 ISKISTRFYN
+649 ISKIITRFYN

-672 VLGSTDGKTFARLGI
+672 VSGSTDGQTFTRIGL
-687 LQNLDKSKEGA
+687 LQNLDNSKEGA
-698 VDVSFEI
+698 ITVLFEI
-705 KPTSVQYLKLV
+705 MPVTVQYLKLV

-740 LIVK
+740 LIIK

>member
-1 MYCMKKLISILLLI
+1 MKQCKYLFSFLLLI
-15 FLSIVHKSG
+15 GIG
-24 AQLPIIPYPNKV
+24 AAAQLPIIPYPNKV
-36 VTGKGFFKLTKSAAS
+36 VEGKGFYNVTTSV
-51 TAKLIVDP
+51 AKE
-59 QTAVVASMEGYHLSV
+59 AVVVIDSSAGSIVANAEGYYLSV
-74 TPSAITITAKTKAGA
+74 TPKQIKIIAKTKVGA
-89 FYGMQTLLQLEAQSK
+89 FYGMQTLLQLEAASK
-104 NIPVL
+104 KIPVVTI
-109 EIDDA
+109 EDA

-133 SFIKQLIDVMAM
+133 SFIKQLLDVMAM

-158 QGWRIEIKKYPKLT
+158 QGWRIEIKKYPNLT
-172 SVGSVRGGTLIG
+172 AVGSVRVGTLIG
-184 KYPGKGNTNAAYG
+184 KYPGKGSTNAAYG

-214 KHINIIPEIEMP
+214 KNINIIPEIEMP

-233 AAYPELSCFPN
+233 AAYPALSCFPN

-252 MYATATE
+252 MYAAATE
-259 NKIKNQGGKI
+259 SKIKNQGGKI
-269 VQESWGVFD
+269 VQETWGVFD

-285 YTFNFIENVLDEVM
+285 YTFTFIENVLDEVM

-404 LNFYQSSDSRDSIA
+404 LNFYQSSDPRDSIA

-424 LEAVYNYN
+424 IEAVYNYN
-432 PVPAALTPQEATY
+432 PIPAALTPQEATY
-445 IKGVQGNLWTEYIS
+445 IKGVQGNLWTEYIA
-459 NKDLASFMLF
+459 NKDLASFMLY

-497 QPLLKQKGLHFSDH
+497 QPLLKQKGLHYSDH

-559 TIKSDAN
+559 TITGDAN

-578 DVASASFSINIA
+578 DVASASFSINKA
-590 TGANLIQLTNTPK
+590 TGATLVSLVNAPK
-603 APYNKSGNN
+603 APYNKSGNT
-612 GFINGIVANDS
+612 GFVNGILANDS

-634 GKDIDATLSFAAPTT
+634 GKTINATLDLGAATKVT
-649 ISKISTRFYN
+649 QISTRFMN

-667 PTSVE
+667 PTRVE
-672 VLGSTDGKTFARLGI
+672 VLGSEDGKTFTRIGL
-687 LQNLDKSKEGA
+687 LQNLDNSKEGP
-698 VDVSFEI
+698 VNVLFVTSPTIVKFI
-705 KPTSVQYLKLV
+705 KLI
-716 AHPVTIIP
+716 AHPVTTIP

-735 LFMDE
+735 MFMDE
-740 LIVK
+740 LIIK

>member
-1 MYCMKKLISILLLI
+1 MKQCKFSFLFLLLI
-15 FLSIVHKSG
+15 SVGGL

-36 VTGKGFFKLTKSAAS
+36 EMGKGFFKLTKSAAS
-51 TAKLIVDP
+51 TATLIVDP
-59 QTAVVASMEGYHLSV
+59 QTAVVTSMEGYHLSV
-74 TPSAITITAKTKAGA
+74 TPTAITITAKTKAGA

-197 GFYTQAQLKD
+197 GFYTQTQLKN

-252 MYATATE
+252 MYAAATE
-259 NKIKNQGGKI
+259 SKIKNQGGKI

-285 YTFNFIENVLDEVM
+285 YTFTFIENVLDEVM

-404 LNFYQSSDSRDSIA
+404 LNFYQSSDPRDSIA

-424 LEAVYNYN
+424 IEAVYNYN
-432 PVPAALTPQEATY
+432 PIPASLTPQEAAY
-445 IKGVQGNLWTEYIS
+445 IKGVQGNLWTEYIA
-459 NKDLASFMLF
+459 NKDLASFMLY

-490 TSRVTKW
+490 TSRVTMW
-497 QPLLKQKGLHFSDH
+497 QPLLKQKGLHYSDH

-518 SKPIAGGINVSIGG
+518 STPIAGGINVSIGG

-559 TIKSDAN
+559 TITGDAN

-578 DVASASFSINIA
+578 DVASASFSINKA
-590 TGANLIQLTNTPK
+590 TGATLVSLVNAPK

-612 GFINGIVANDS
+612 GFVNGILANDS

-634 GKDIDATLSFAAPTT
+634 GKTINATLDLGAATKVT
-649 ISKISTRFYN
+649 QISTRFMN

-667 PTSVE
+667 PTRVE
-672 VLGSTDGKTFARLGI
+672 VLGSEDGKTFTRLG
-687 LQNLDKSKEGA
+687 LQQNFNNTKEGA
-698 VDVSFEI
+698 LTVSFTLPPTTI
-705 KPTSVQYLKLV
+705 KFLTFI
-716 AHPVTIIP
+716 ADPVTIIP

-740 LIVK
+740 LIIK

>member
-1 MYCMKKLISILLLI
+1 MKQCKYLFSFLLLI
-15 FLSIVHKSG
+15 GVGAI

-36 VTGKGFFKLTKSAAS
+36 VEGKGFFKLTKPAATTAKILIDAS
-51 TAKLIVDP
+51 TPNVES
-59 QTAVVASMEGYHLSV
+59 VEGYHLSV
-74 TPSAITITAKTKAGA
+74 TPTAITITAKTKVGA
-89 FYGMQTLLQLEAQSK
+89 FYGMQTLLQLEVQSK

-133 SFIKQLIDVMAM
+133 SYIKQLLDVMAM

-172 SVGSVRGGTLIG
+172 RVGSVRGGTLIG

-233 AAYPELSCFPN
+233 AAYPALSCFPN

-259 NKIKNQGGKI
+259 NKIKKEGGKI

-299 DIFPSSYIHI
+299 NIFPSSYIHI

-418 FGGFLP
+418 FGGFLT

-432 PVPAALTPQEATY
+432 PIPAALTAQEAAY
-445 IKGVQGNLWTEYIS
+445 IKGLQGNLWTEYIA
-459 NKDLASFMLF
+459 NKDLASFMLY

-490 TSRVTKW
+490 TNRVTLW
-497 QPLLKQKGLHFSDH
+497 QPILKQKGLHFSDH

-518 SKPIAGGINVSIGG
+518 SKPTAGGIHVSIGG

-538 IVYNTNGKIPSVQ
+538 IVYNTNGKLPSVQ
-551 DQQYTGPI
+551 DQNYTGPI
-559 TIKSDAN
+559 TITGDAN
-566 LQAGVVVNNKIT
+566 LQAGVVVNHKIT
-578 DVASASFSINIA
+578 DVASASFSINKA
-590 TGANLIQLTNTPK
+590 TGANLSQLTNAPK

-634 GKDIDATLSFAAPTT
+634 GKDIEATLSFATPTT

-667 PTSVE
+667 PTSIE
-672 VLGSTDGKTFARLGI
+672 VLGSEDGKTFTRLGL
-687 LQNLDKSKEGA
+687 LQNLDNSKEGA
-698 VDVSFEI
+698 VTVLFEI
-705 KPTSVQYLKLV
+705 KSTTVQYLKLV
-716 AHPVTIIP
+716 AHPVTMIP

>member
-1 MYCMKKLISILLLI
+1 MKKHRSILLLI
-15 FLSIVHKSG
+15 FLTVGKSLL

-36 VTGKGFFKLTKSAAS
+36 VEGKGFYTVTSSVAKEAVIVIDSSAAS
-51 TAKLIVDP
+51 
-59 QTAVVASMEGYHLSV
+59 VVTNSEGYLLTV
-74 TPSAITITAKTKAGA
+74 TPKQIKVLAKTKVGA
-89 FYGMQTLLQLEAQSK
+89 FYGMQTLLQLEVASK
-104 NIPVL
+104 KIPVL
-109 EIDDA
+109 TIEDA

-128 HFMPV
+128 HFMPIT
-133 SFIKQLIDVMAM
+133 FIKQLLDVMAM

-184 KYPGKGNTNAAYG
+184 KYPGTGNTNTPYG
-197 GFYTQAQLKD
+197 GYYTQAQLKE

-214 KHINIIPEIEMP
+214 KHINIVPEIEMP

-233 AAYPELSCFPN
+233 AAYPELSCFPS
-244 EPTQLTKN
+244 EPTKLTNN
-252 MYATATE
+252 MYASATE
-259 NKIKNQGGKI
+259 NKIKTLGGKI
-269 VQESWGVFD
+269 VQETWGVFD

-285 YTFNFIENVLDEVM
+285 FTFNFIEHVLDEVM

-320 RSSFCQA
+320 RSSYCQS
-327 LMKEKGIADEHALQS
+327 LMKEKGIANEHALQS

-404 LNFYQSSDSRDSIA
+404 LNFYQSSDPRDSIA

-424 LEAVYNYN
+424 IEAVYNYS
-432 PVPAALTPQEATY
+432 PVPAALTPNEASY
-445 IKGVQGNLWTEYIS
+445 IKGVQGNLWTEYIA
-459 NKDLASFMLF
+459 NKDLASFMLY

-490 TSRVTKW
+490 TSRVTRW
-497 QPLLKQKGLHFSDH
+497 QSLLQQKGLHYSDH

-532 VGAAHK
+532 VGKAYK
-538 IVYNTNGKIPSVQ
+538 IVYNTNGKLPSVD
-551 DQQYTGPI
+551 DQVYTGPI
-559 TIKSDAN
+559 SITGDAK

-578 DVASASFSINIA
+578 DVASAAFSINKA
-590 TGANLIQLTNTPK
+590 TGAKLVSLLNAPK
-603 APYNKSGNN
+603 APYNKSGNT
-612 GFINGIVANDS
+612 GFINGILANDS

-634 GKDIDATLSFAAPTT
+634 GKTIHATLDLGAATSVT
-649 ISKISTRFYN
+649 QITTRFIN

-667 PTSVE
+667 PTRVE
-672 VLGSTDGKTFARLGI
+672 VLGSLDGKTFTRLG
-687 LQNLDKSKEGA
+687 LQQNFDNSKEGA
-698 VDVSFEI
+698 LTVSFALPPTTI
-705 KPTSVQYLKLV
+705 KFLTFI
-716 AHPVTIIP
+716 ADPVTTIP

-740 LIVK
+740 LIIK

>member
-1 MYCMKKLISILLLI
+1 MKQCKYLFSFLLLI
-15 FLSIVHKSG
+15 AVG
-24 AQLPIIPYPNKV
+24 AEAQLPIIPYPNKV
-36 VTGKGFFKLTKSAAS
+36 VEGKGFFKLTKPAATTAKILIDAS
-51 TAKLIVDP
+51 TPNVE
-59 QTAVVASMEGYHLSV
+59 SMEGYHLSV
-74 TPSAITITAKTKAGA
+74 TPTAINITAKTKVGA

-259 NKIKNQGGKI
+259 NKIKKEGGKI

-382 EGGITAAKQHHDVIM
+382 EGGITAARQHHDVIM

-404 LNFYQSSDSRDSIA
+404 LNFYQ
-418 FGGFLP
+418 
-424 LEAVYNYN
+424 
-432 PVPAALTPQEATY
+432 
-445 IKGVQGNLWTEYIS
+445 
-459 NKDLASFMLF
+459 
-469 PRAMAIA
+469 
-476 ENGWTKTKTGFDHF
+476 
-490 TSRVTKW
+490 
-497 QPLLKQKGLHFSDH
+497 
-511 LYNVQIT
+511 
-518 SKPIAGGINVSIGG
+518 
-532 VGAAHK
+532 
-538 IVYNTNGKIPSVQ
+538 
-551 DQQYTGPI
+551 
-559 TIKSDAN
+559 
-566 LQAGVVVNNKIT
+566 
-578 DVASASFSINIA
+578 
-590 TGANLIQLTNTPK
+590 
-603 APYNKSGNN
+603 
-612 GFINGIVANDS
+612 
-623 RFSDGEWLAWE
+623 
-634 GKDIDATLSFAAPTT
+634 
-649 ISKISTRFYN
+649 
-659 SRGSWIHL
+659 
-667 PTSVE
+667 
-672 VLGSTDGKTFARLGI
+672 
-687 LQNLDKSKEGA
+687 
-698 VDVSFEI
+698 
-705 KPTSVQYLKLV
+705 
-716 AHPVTIIP
+716 
-724 AGFAGAGNPSW
+724 
-735 LFMDE
+735 
-740 LIVK
+740 

>member
-1 MYCMKKLISILLLI
+1 M
-15 FLSIVHKSG
+15 
-24 AQLPIIPYPNKV
+24 
-36 VTGKGFFKLTKSAAS
+36 
-51 TAKLIVDP
+51 
-59 QTAVVASMEGYHLSV
+59 
-74 TPSAITITAKTKAGA
+74 
-89 FYGMQTLLQLEAQSK
+89 
-104 NIPVL
+104 
-109 EIDDA
+109 
-114 PAFGYRGLMLDVGR
+114 
-128 HFMPV
+128 
-133 SFIKQLIDVMAM
+133 
-145 QKMNNLHLHLTED
+145 
-158 QGWRIEIKKYPKLT
+158 
-172 SVGSVRGGTLIG
+172 
-184 KYPGKGNTNAAYG
+184 
-197 GFYTQAQLKD
+197 
-207 LVAYAAA
+207 YAA
-214 KHINIIPEIEMP
+214 
-226 GHASAAI
+226 
-233 AAYPELSCFPN
+233 
-244 EPTQLTKN
+244 
-252 MYATATE
+252 ATE
-259 NKIKNQGGKI
+259 NKIKKEGGKI

-382 EGGITAAKQHHDVIM
+382 EGGITAARQHHDVIM

-432 PVPAALTPQEATY
+432 PIPAALTAQEATY
-445 IKGVQGNLWTEYIS
+445 IKGVQGNLWTEYIA
-459 NKDLASFMLF
+459 NKDLASFMLY

-490 TSRVTKW
+490 TNRVTMW
-497 QPLLKQKGLHFSDH
+497 QALLKQKGLHFSDH

-518 SKPIAGGINVSIGG
+518 SKPTAGGINVSIGG

-538 IVYNTNGKIPSVQ
+538 IVYNTNGKLPSVQ

-559 TIKSDAN
+559 TITGDAN

-578 DVASASFSINIA
+578 DVASASFSINKA
-590 TGANLIQLTNTPK
+590 TGANLTQLINAPK

-634 GKDIDATLSFAAPTT
+634 GKDIEATLSFPAPTI
-649 ISKISTRFYN
+649 ISKIITRFYN

-672 VLGSTDGKTFARLGI
+672 VSGSTDGQTFTRIGL
-687 LQNLDKSKEGA
+687 LQNLDNSKEGA
-698 VDVSFEI
+698 ITVLFEI
-705 KPTSVQYLKLV
+705 MPVTVQYLKLV

-740 LIVK
+740 LIIK

>member
-1 MYCMKKLISILLLI
+1 M
-15 FLSIVHKSG
+15 
-24 AQLPIIPYPNKV
+24 
-36 VTGKGFFKLTKSAAS
+36 
-51 TAKLIVDP
+51 
-59 QTAVVASMEGYHLSV
+59 
-74 TPSAITITAKTKAGA
+74 
-89 FYGMQTLLQLEAQSK
+89 
-104 NIPVL
+104 
-109 EIDDA
+109 
-114 PAFGYRGLMLDVGR
+114 
-128 HFMPV
+128 
-133 SFIKQLIDVMAM
+133 
-145 QKMNNLHLHLTED
+145 
-158 QGWRIEIKKYPKLT
+158 
-172 SVGSVRGGTLIG
+172 
-184 KYPGKGNTNAAYG
+184 
-197 GFYTQAQLKD
+197 
-207 LVAYAAA
+207 VAYAAA

-233 AAYPELSCFPN
+233 AAYPALSCFPN

-252 MYATATE
+252 MYAAATE
-259 NKIKNQGGKI
+259 SKIKNQGGKI

-285 YTFNFIENVLDEVM
+285 YTFTFIENVLDEVM

-320 RSSFCQA
+320 RSGFCQA

-404 LNFYQSSDSRDSIA
+404 LNFYQSSDPRDSIA

-424 LEAVYNYN
+424 IEAVYNYN
-432 PVPAALTPQEATY
+432 PIPASLTPQEAAY
-445 IKGVQGNLWTEYIS
+445 IKGVQGNLWTEYIA
-459 NKDLASFMLF
+459 NKDLASFMLY

-490 TSRVTKW
+490 TSRVTMW
-497 QPLLKQKGLHFSDH
+497 QPLLKQKGLHYSDH

-518 SKPIAGGINVSIGG
+518 STPIAGGINVSIGG

-559 TIKSDAN
+559 TITGDAN

-578 DVASASFSINIA
+578 DVASASFSINKA
-590 TGANLIQLTNTPK
+590 TGATLVSLVNAPK

-612 GFINGIVANDS
+612 GFVNGILANDS

-634 GKDIDATLSFAAPTT
+634 GKTINATLDLGAATKVT
-649 ISKISTRFYN
+649 QISTRFMN

-667 PTSVE
+667 PTRVE
-672 VLGSTDGKTFARLGI
+672 VLGSEDGKTFTRLG
-687 LQNLDKSKEGA
+687 LQQNFNNTKEGA
-698 VDVSFEI
+698 LTVSFTLPPTTI
-705 KPTSVQYLKLV
+705 KFLTFI
-716 AHPVTIIP
+716 ADPVTIIP

-740 LIVK
+740 LIIK

>member
-1 MYCMKKLISILLLI
+1 MKQCKFSFLFLLLI
-15 FLSIVHKSG
+15 SVGGL

-36 VTGKGFFKLTKSAAS
+36 ETGKGFFKLTKSAAS

-59 QTAVVASMEGYHLSV
+59 QTAFVASMEGYHLSV

-172 SVGSVRGGTLIG
+172 SIGSVRGGTLIG

-244 EPTQLTKN
+244 ETTQLTKN

-259 NKIKNQGGKI
+259 SKIKNQGGKI
-269 VQESWGVFD
+269 VQETWGVFD

-404 LNFYQSSDSRDSIA
+404 LNFYQSSDPRDSIA

-445 IKGVQGNLWTEYIS
+445 IKGVQGNLWTEYIA
-459 NKDLASFMLF
+459 NKDLASFMLY

-490 TSRVTKW
+490 TNRVTIW
-497 QPLLKQKGLHFSDH
+497 QPLLKQKGLHYSDH

-518 SKPIAGGINVSIGG
+518 SKPIAGRINVSIGG

-538 IVYNTNGKIPSVQ
+538 IVYNTNGKLPSVN
-551 DQQYTGPI
+551 DQLYLGPI
-559 TIKSDAN
+559 TITGDAN

-578 DVASASFSINIA
+578 DVASASFSINNA

-634 GKDIDATLSFAAPTT
+634 GKDIDAILSFAAPTT

-672 VLGSTDGKTFARLGI
+672 VLGSSDGKTYTLLGM
-687 LQNLDKSKEGA
+687 LQNLDNSKEGP
-698 VDVSFEI
+698 VNVLFEI
-705 KPTSVQYLKLV
+705 KSTTVQYLKLV
-716 AHPVTIIP
+716 ARPVATIP

>member
-1 MYCMKKLISILLLI
+1 MKQCKFSFLFLLLI
-15 FLSIVHKSG
+15 SVGGL

-36 VTGKGFFKLTKSAAS
+36 ETGKGFFKLTKSAAA

-59 QTAVVASMEGYHLSV
+59 QTTVVASMEGYHLSV
-74 TPSAITITAKTKAGA
+74 TPTAITITAKTKVGA

-269 VQESWGVFD
+269 VQETWGVFD

-285 YTFNFIENVLDEVM
+285 YAFNFIENVLDEVM

-404 LNFYQSSDSRDSIA
+404 LNFYQSSDPRDSIA

-445 IKGVQGNLWTEYIS
+445 IKGVQGNLWTEYIA
-459 NKDLASFMLF
+459 NKDLASFMLY

-490 TSRVTKW
+490 TNRVTMW

-532 VGAAHK
+532 VGAANK
-538 IVYNTNGKIPSVQ
+538 IVYNTSGKLPSVQ
-551 DQQYTGPI
+551 DQLYTGPI
-559 TIKSDAN
+559 TITGDAN

-590 TGANLIQLTNTPK
+590 TGANLIQLTNAPK

-667 PTSVE
+667 PISVE
-672 VLGSTDGKTFARLGI
+672 VLGSQDGKTYTRLGM
-687 LQNLDKSKEGA
+687 LQNLDNSKEGA
-698 VDVSFEI
+698 VTVSFEI
-705 KPTSVQYLKLV
+705 KPTTVQYMKLV
-716 AHPVTIIP
+716 ARPVTTIP